1 MTIEN
6 GIVLSGAAILSPMKT
21 IVIGMT
27 MEFFETYSRGV
38 AELTLL
44 EEAFFFAPLEAILYI
59 ICPPLV
65 QNFPKSTRNFYR
77 MVATKGYR
85 VHNACA
91 YRQETVR
98 CKQKQKHVLNCQKK
112 KTLTLHSLL
121 QHHNFHMNK
130 KETLSQNVGKY
141 FSLKPAICTIQYTNI
156 D

>member
-21 IVIGMT
+21 IVIGMN
-27 MEFFETYSRGV
+27 MEFFKTYSRGV

-59 ICPPLV
+59 ICPLLV
-65 QNFPKSTRNFYR
+65 QNFPKSTRNLYR

-98 CKQKQKHVLNCQKK
+98 CKQKQKHVLNCQK
-112 KTLTLHSLL
+112 
-121 QHHNFHMNK
+121 
-130 KETLSQNVGKY
+130 NVNSP
-141 FSLKPAICTIQYTNI
+141 FLITAP
-156 D
+156 